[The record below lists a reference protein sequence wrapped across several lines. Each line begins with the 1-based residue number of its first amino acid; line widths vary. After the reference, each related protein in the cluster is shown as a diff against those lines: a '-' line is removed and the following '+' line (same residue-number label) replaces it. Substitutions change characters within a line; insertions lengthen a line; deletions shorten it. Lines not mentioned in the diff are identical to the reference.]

1 MANLFVQAELFDRVH
16 HRPVFVAF
24 FPGENQFQVRHFVYD
39 AAKGFNQTQMIFVRP
54 ELGRIKQEFWRQL
67 QPEASGLEIFV
78 TLPRPELP
86 LRRSRHHDDALFG
99 QGKGRYDISLHILRF
114 ADDAPGPLQQAGVDL
129 MAPYSLP

>member
-54 ELGRIKQEFWRQL
+54 ELGRIKQEFWREL
-67 QPEASGLEIFV
+67 QPEASGLEISV
-78 TLPRPELP
+78 TLLRPELP
-86 LRRSRHHDDALFG
+86 LRRSRHHDDALLG
-99 QGKGRYDISLHILRF
+99 QGK
-114 ADDAPGPLQQAGVDL
+114 
-129 MAPYSLP
+129 